1 MYQPTSAPSHSR
13 TRDDRRER
21 MDRNRI
27 IILSRDLFNRAGV
40 TNEEARVLRS
50 MSKDDLL
57 SSIMTMRL
65 DEMARNRARESGI
78 PTMDEIVRELEKLG
92 IRTEAESKIEESMS
106 KRGAE
111 DREEDVRLEM
121 GQSKRQRC

>member
-1 MYQPTSAPSHSR
+1 
-13 TRDDRRER
+13 

-111 DREEDVRLEM
+111 DMEEDVRLEM